1 MAGMKH
7 LLYFCSPL
15 LLAACAGFPFPNKT
29 ADAPPPARREVAV
42 AVTASNQLIA
52 FNAARPDKLLSRK
65 PITGLQPAEKILG
78 IDFRQKGDR
87 LYALGDTGRLY
98 TIDHET
104 GEATA
109 IGAPVALQGSQFG
122 FDFNPTV
129 DRIRVASASG
139 QNLRLH
145 PDTGA
150 LAGTD
155 TPLSYASGAAPRVL
169 AAAYTYNNVDPKITT
184 MYVIDAANA
193 TLALAGSREGE
204 QPVVSPNTGR
214 LTTVGPLNVGPFDT
228 ASFDIHVLSNQAFV
242 VLGGR
247 DGASRW
253 VQVDLATGQGK
264 VIGMIA
270 GGEAIRAFSFE
281 SW

>member
-1 MAGMKH
+1 MTH
-7 LLYFCSPL
+7 LRLLPLPL
-15 LLAACAGFPFPNKT
+15 LLAACAGFPLPTMKT
-29 ADAPPPARREVAV
+29 AEAPPPAAREVAV
-42 AVTASNQLIA
+42 AVTASNHLIA

-104 GEATA
+104 GEAQA
-109 IGAPVALQGSQFG
+109 VGAPVALQGSQFG

-129 DRIRVASASG
+129 DRIRVAGAGG

-150 LAGTD
+150 VAGTD
-155 TPLSYASGAAPRVL
+155 TNLSYASGAMPRVL

-184 MYVIDAANA
+184 MYVIDGANA
-193 TLALAGSREGE
+193 TLGIAGSKEGE
-204 QPVVSPNTGR
+204 QPVVSPNTGQ
-214 LTTVGPLNVGPFDT
+214 LKTVGPLNVGPFDT
-228 ASFDIHVLSNQAFV
+228 ASFDIHVLSNRAFV

-247 DGASRW
+247 DGPSRW

-270 GGEAIRAFSFE
+270 GGEPVRAFSFE

>member
-1 MAGMKH
+1 MKKP
-7 LLYFCSPL
+7 LLVLAAPV
-15 LLAACAGFPFPNKT
+15 LLAACAGFPFPTKT
-29 ADAPPPARREVAV
+29 ADAPPAARREVAV
-42 AVTASNQLIA
+42 AVTESNQLIA

-65 PITGLQPAEKILG
+65 PISGLQPAEKILG

-109 IGAPVALQGSQFG
+109 VGGPVALQGSQFG

-155 TPLSYASGAAPRVL
+155 TNLAYAGGATPRVL

-184 MYVIDAANA
+184 MYVIDAADA
-193 TLALAGSREGE
+193 TLAIAGSREGE

-214 LTTVGPLNVGPFDT
+214 LTAVGPLNVGPFET
-228 ASFDIHVLSNQAFV
+228 ASLDIHVLTNQAFA

-247 DGASRW
+247 EGASRW
-253 VQVDLATGQGK
+253 VQIDLATGRGR
-264 VIGMIA
+264 VIGLIA
-270 GGEAIRAFSFE
+270 GGEPIRAFSFE

>member
-1 MAGMKH
+1 MTH
-7 LLYFCSPL
+7 LRLLPLPL
-15 LLAACAGFPFPNKT
+15 LLSACAGFPLPTMKT
-29 ADAPPPARREVAV
+29 AEAPPPAAREVAV
-42 AVTASNQLIA
+42 AVTASNHLIA
-52 FNAARPDKLLSRK
+52 FNAARPDRLLSRK
-65 PITGLQPAEKILG
+65 PITGLQPGEKVLG

-104 GEATA
+104 GEAQA
-109 IGAPVALQGSQFG
+109 VGAPVALQGSQFG

-129 DRIRVASASG
+129 DRIRVAGAGG

-150 LAGTD
+150 VAGTD
-155 TPLSYASGAAPRVL
+155 TNLSHASGAVPRVL

-184 MYVIDAANA
+184 MYVIDGANA
-193 TLALAGSREGE
+193 TLGIAGSKEGE
-204 QPVVSPNTGR
+204 QPVVSPNTGQ
-214 LTTVGPLNVGPFDT
+214 LKTVGPLNVGPFDT
-228 ASFDIHVLSNQAFV
+228 ASFDIHVLSNRAFV

-247 DGASRW
+247 DGPSRW
-253 VQVDLATGQGK
+253 VQGDLATGRGQ
-264 VIGMIA
+264 VIGLIA
-270 GGEAIRAFSFE
+270 GGEPIRAFSFE

>member
-1 MAGMKH
+1 MPTSLRTHAFCSLLLAAPAAAQSLLALTTDNRLVPMRAG
-7 LLYFCSPL
+7 SPL
-15 LLAACAGFPFPNKT
+15 LLGPAT
-29 ADAPPPARREVAV
+29 A
-42 AVTASNQLIA
+42 
-52 FNAARPDKLLSRK
+52 
-65 PITGLQPAEKILG
+65 ITGLQTGESLVG
-78 IDFRQKGDR
+78 IDFRP
-87 LYALGDTGRLY
+87 ANGRLY
-98 TIDHET
+98 GLTDQSRLVTIDPVSGAVT
-104 GEATA
+104 AVGAQLATPLA
-109 IGAPVALQGSQFG
+109 GTEFG

-129 DRIRVASASG
+129 DRIRVVGNTG

>member
-1 MAGMKH
+1 MKH
-7 LLYFCSPL
+7 LLVLCSPL
-15 LLAACAGFPFPNKT
+15 LLAACAGFPLPTMKT
-29 ADAPPPARREVAV
+29 ADAPPPSRREVAV
-42 AVTASNQLIA
+42 AVTESNHLIA

-65 PITGLQPAEKILG
+65 PITGLQPGEKVLG

-87 LYALGDTGRLY
+87 LYALGDSGRLY

-104 GEATA
+104 GEAKA
-109 IGAPVALQGSQFG
+109 VGAPVALQGAQFG

-150 LAGTD
+150 VAGTD
-155 TPLSYASGAAPRVL
+155 SNLSYASGAIPRVL

-193 TLALAGSREGE
+193 TLGIAGSREGE

-214 LTTVGPLNVGPFDT
+214 LSTVGALNVGPFDT
-228 ASFDIHVLSNQAFV
+228 ASFDIHVLTNQAFV
-242 VLGGR
+242 ALGGR